1 MPADTMNEYMTTY
14 TEKLRA
20 FATELQRNAL
30 STEAYKGIPYV
41 FLPQY
46 GTGYESAAVKMAFV
60 GKETYGWIGWLNDF
74 LHDAESGNWEKAW
87 DMSAFQQCDYVS
99 WTQGPMTRYKY
110 WGFVMYLLA
119 DLYGINNWNALK
131 KRSNPALSVLSS
143 FAWGNVHAVETASS
157 SGLDRTVLN
166 PAAHSA
172 ALAAAD
178 KHLNSFTM
186 LRESLRPD
194 MTLITCGKA
203 DCDKY
208 LLCTKDREA
217 LPLGNKSD
225 STVRAWKTSDEK
237 LIINIPHPVN
247 QKFSALKAAGYVAAI
262 KELMDAAGLLLKLTS
277 IRHWEPHVRDS
288 AWVAETF
295 SYCRVGAATKYQA
308 VAAIAS
314 ELRKCNKS
322 IPAEALAWLMN
333 ELGHRT
339 NYETTYEGGRGTYR
353 LIKASYQRYEVT
365 ARIVANDIAEAFTL
379 PDGSYA
385 YN

>member
-1 MPADTMNEYMTTY
+1 MNEYMTTY

-20 FATELQRNAL
+20 FATELQGNAL

-203 DCDKY
+203 DCDKS
-208 LLCTKDREA
+208 LLCTKD
-217 LPLGNKSD
+217 
-225 STVRAWKTSDEK
+225 
-237 LIINIPHPVN
+237 
-247 QKFSALKAAGYVAAI
+247 
-262 KELMDAAGLLLKLTS
+262 
-277 IRHWEPHVRDS
+277 
-288 AWVAETF
+288 
-295 SYCRVGAATKYQA
+295 
-308 VAAIAS
+308 
-314 ELRKCNKS
+314 
-322 IPAEALAWLMN
+322 
-333 ELGHRT
+333 
-339 NYETTYEGGRGTYR
+339 
-353 LIKASYQRYEVT
+353 
-365 ARIVANDIAEAFTL
+365 
-379 PDGSYA
+379 
-385 YN
+385 